1 MAGYQTGALWLTEV
15 SHIPPVVPGF
25 SASHVVLFDR
35 LNRFH
40 TPDSLFP
47 PRGTRHPAGQGSE
60 TFRNDTPHAG
70 NPTETVGFFVS
81 LFACRKSI
89 VLNYRPVCGLV
100 PKGYAFGL
108 VRSRIKTFDRMDP
121 ILLFLILCAAGAL
134 CYWFFFKCI
143 DWFDKI

>member
-1 MAGYQTGALWLTEV
+1 MEKALQGLK
-15 SHIPPVVPGF
+15 SPLPQ
-25 SASHVVLFDR
+25 S
-35 LNRFH
+35 
-40 TPDSLFP
+40 
-47 PRGTRHPAGQGSE
+47 GTRQPGGQGSK

-70 NPTETVGFFVS
+70 NPTVSVGFFVLLS
-81 LFACRKSI
+81 VCYKSI
-89 VLNYRPVCGLV
+89 VLIYRMVCGLV